1 MESAYKSSFL
11 HLYLVRY
18 FLYFLQK
25 FQNSRMYIEV
35 LDPFRAFFVHS
46 NIYWSNLCLLCVDIH
61 SCQHHLVKMLSFLQY
76 IFFSHY
82 FQIWDDCHYM
92 YSYLDLQFY
101 LIDLHVFF
109 SGTMYWILIYSLYN
123 NLNYCVV
130 IFLALFLAIQ
140 YHHKTFRIFYYI
152 CEELRVC
159 YTFSFL
165 RMVLM
170 IPGEF
175 IHFVKG
181 IILLFDS
188 IHRATL
194 GSKYCSGWKD
204 KTTEMPGFGWL
215 IQIGETQFN
224 KSASHHCFS
233 IVL

>member
-1 MESAYKSSFL
+1 MWTSTLSSIIWWRCFPSSST
-11 HLYLVRY
+11 Y
-18 FLYFLQK
+18 FFC
-25 FQNSRMYIEV
+25 I
-35 LDPFRAFFVHS
+35 
-46 NIYWSNLCLLCVDIH
+46 I
-61 SCQHHLVKMLSFLQY
+61 
-76 IFFSHY
+76 

-109 SGTMYWILIYSLYN
+109 SGTMYWILLYSLHN

-215 IQIGETQFN
+215 IQMVETQFN

>member
-1 MESAYKSSFL
+1 MWTSTLANIIWWRCFPSSST
-11 HLYLVRY
+11 Y
-18 FLYFLQK
+18 F
-25 FQNSRMYIEV
+25 
-35 LDPFRAFFVHS
+35 FR
-46 NIYWSNLCLLCVDIH
+46 I
-61 SCQHHLVKMLSFLQY
+61 
-76 IFFSHY
+76 IFKYEMTVITCTH
-82 FQIWDDCHYM
+82 IWIFNFTWLIYM
-92 YSYLDLQFY
+92 Y
-101 LIDLHVFF
+101 FF